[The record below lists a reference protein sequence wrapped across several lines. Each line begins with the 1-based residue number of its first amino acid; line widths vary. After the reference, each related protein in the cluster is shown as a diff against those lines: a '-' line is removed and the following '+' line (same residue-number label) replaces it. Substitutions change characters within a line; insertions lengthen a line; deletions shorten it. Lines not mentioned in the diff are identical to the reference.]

1 MSDHY
6 QHWRDAVAGKP
17 VEIKTDFPQLGYY
30 KARKGKG
37 GPWTPVAIWLKDGE
51 MVARFG
57 PDRVDPLSIWTYA
70 AKHPIAQDVA
80 KEAFA
85 TGKFPGDIEE
95 PSVGHNSGD
104 LSLLDQL
111 RDYIST
117 ASAWLKGR
125 EVKSQVEADQ
135 CQNYRTEV
143 LRLKGLVDKE
153 RETKVRPHLDAQ
165 QAINGE
171 YNPLIKQAEALN
183 TQLRTAPEAFAK
195 AEQKRL
201 EEEQRKKW
209 EAEQERVRKEREAIE
224 AERAKQLAEDPIAA
238 LTEPEP
244 ELPMAPPPPEPVR
257 VHIGGQRG
265 RVGGLKGYWEAEVTD
280 HAAALQ
286 HYANHPDVVALIAKL
301 AKAEVKLNKGAVT
314 IPGVRP
320 FEDRR
325 IA

>member
-1 MSDHY
+1 MSDAFQPY
-6 QHWRDAVAGKP
+6 RDMLAGKEVP
-17 VEIKTDFPQLGYY
+17 IHADQPYPGRY
-30 KARKGKG
+30 KMKRGDRF
-37 GPWTPVAIWLKDGE
+37 VAVLINHDGE
-51 MVARFG
+51 GIIRARIG
-57 PDRVDPLSIWTYA
+57 DKIVDATSVWTYC
-70 AKHPIAQDVA
+70 AKHPISKADYD
-80 KEAFA
+80 AFNEH
-85 TGKFPGDIEE
+85 GKFPGDIDI
-95 PSVGHNSGD
+95 GHNSGD

-111 RDYIST
+111 RDYITT

-125 EVKSQVEADQ
+125 EIKSKVEADQ

-153 RETKVRPHLDAQ
+153 REAKVRPHLDAQ

-171 YNPLIKQAEALN
+171 YNPLIKEAVALN
-183 TQLRTAPEAFAK
+183 EMLRDAPEAFVK
-195 AEQKRL
+195 AEKKRL

-224 AERAKQLAEDPIAA
+224 AERAKKLAEDPIAA

-244 ELPMAPPPPEPVR
+244 ELPMAPPPPEPVK

-265 RVGGLKGYWEAEVTD
+265 RVGGLKGYWEAEIID
-280 HAAALQ
+280 YQKALQ
-286 HYANHPDVVALIAKL
+286 HYANHPDVQALILKL

-320 FEDRR
+320 YEDRR